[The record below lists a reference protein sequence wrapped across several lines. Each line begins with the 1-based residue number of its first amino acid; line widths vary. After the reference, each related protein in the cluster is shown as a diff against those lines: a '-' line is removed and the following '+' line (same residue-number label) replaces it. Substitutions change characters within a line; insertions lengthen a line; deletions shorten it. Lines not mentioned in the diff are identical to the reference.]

1 MIRICQIFISG
12 NATQTDKIFMC
23 KL

>member
-1 MIRICQIFISG
+1 MIRICQILISG
-12 NATQTDKIFMC
+12 NATQTDKTFIC